1 MPYGLSSNFH
11 IKDGTIIRAFK
22 GQTHRKGIYTVK
34 GQSDWCDDIA
44 KRISEINN
52 TLSQKDFK
60 KYKLDLLSCVTQRVA
75 EFSPMCTE
83 CHMFQQDIMSLT
95 KDMSNLVQTADK
107 ERRKAYFKALNKV
120 TGHLQKQHKLVTEG
134 YYAALCMALGSGLG
148 VAIGAAMDNIGTGM
162 AIGVGVGIA
171 IGVALDA
178 KAKKEG
184 RILCPRETTRSPK
197 TALDAKAKKEGGILY
212 PRETTRFSKTT
223 LALLVIVGLL
233 ALAAILAFVLFSRS
247 TPDLG
252 DYNSFPTGNFR
263 AFLIGV

>member
-1 MPYGLSSNFH
+1 MMVQLFG
-11 IKDGTIIRAFK
+11 AFK
-22 GQTHRKGIYTVK
+22 GQTIKKGIYTVK
-34 GQSDWCDDIA
+34 GQSDWYDDIA
-44 KRISEINN
+44 KRIGELSS
-52 TLSQKDFK
+52 TFSQKDCK
-60 KYKLDLLSCVTQRVA
+60 KYKLDLPLCLAQRVD
-75 EFSPMCTE
+75 EFSSVCTE
-83 CHMFQQDIMSLT
+83 CHMSQQDIMSLT

-162 AIGVGVGIA
+162 AIGVGFGIA

-184 RILCPRETTRSPK
+184 RILCPRETTRFSK

-212 PRETTRFSKTT
+212 PRETTRFSKTALT
-223 LALLVIVGLL
+223 LLVIVGLL
-233 ALAAILAFVLFSRS
+233 ALAAILAFVLFNLS
-247 TPDLG
+247 T
-252 DYNSFPTGNFR
+252 
-263 AFLIGV
+263 